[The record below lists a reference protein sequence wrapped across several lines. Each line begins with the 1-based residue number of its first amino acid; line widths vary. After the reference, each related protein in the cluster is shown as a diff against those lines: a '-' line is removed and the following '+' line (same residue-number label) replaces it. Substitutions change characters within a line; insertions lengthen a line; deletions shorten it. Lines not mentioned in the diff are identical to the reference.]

1 MNDPTPPASP
11 VNEASLAK
19 PVTPRQLGFSGW
31 LRWFWRQLTSMRIA
45 LLLLLLLALAS
56 IPGSIL
62 PQRGAAPLKVKEYLA
77 THEVLGPILDRFGL
91 FDVFAA
97 PWFAAVYLL
106 LFISLTGCVLPRSL
120 QHIRTARARPPAA
133 PRNLSRL
140 PLHRSFETDHPEQPK
155 STISDAESYLKGNR
169 WRVDV
174 DPDGHWVAAEKGHL
188 REVGNLLFHIA
199 LLFLLVAVG
208 VGNLFGFRGQVIV
221 REGHG
226 FSNQITQYD
235 TFSAGRLVGASSLP
249 PFSVHLDDFSATYE
263 TEGSQKGAP
272 REFSATATVIDEP
285 GGKPRTEEIQVNAPL
300 VTNGTKVFLLGHGY
314 APHFVITDKRGQVVF
329 DDSVVFLPQD
339 GNFTS
344 TGVIKAPD
352 SIPQLGF
359 QGVFTPTAPVDSSQG
374 PQSIFPAANDP
385 TVFLAAYKGDL
396 GLDTGTPQSV
406 YSLDTTNLSRVGIR
420 ALRPGESWVLPNGL
434 GTLKFIGVIEFGS
447 FVVARD
453 PGKEAALVAMM
464 AAIGGLVLSLFVRR
478 RRMWVRVS
486 ASSNGR
492 TLVEVAGL
500 ARAEAPGLGVEVDEL
515 TEHLTFSSAASVEVP
530 VEVPVDE
537 TKEESAGGVQTP
549 SSGVDTAEL
558 GSTQST

>member
-1 MNDPTPPASP
+1 MNNPKSPASP
-11 VNEASLAK
+11 VNEASSAK
-19 PVTPRQLGFSGW
+19 TVTPIQLGFVGW

-77 THEVLGPILDRFGL
+77 THETLGPILDRFGL

-133 PRNLSRL
+133 PRNLGRL
-140 PLHRSFETDHPEQPK
+140 PLHRAFETDHTEQPN
-155 STISDAESYLKGNR
+155 STISGAESYLKGKR

-174 DPDGHWVAAEKGHL
+174 DDDGHWVAAEKGHL

-208 VGNLFGFRGQVIV
+208 VGNLFGFKGQVIV

-226 FSNQITQYD
+226 FSNQVTQYD
-235 TFSAGRLVGASSLP
+235 TFSAGRLVDASSLP
-249 PFSVHLDDFSATYE
+249 PFSVHLDDFSASYE

-285 GGKPRTEEIQVNAPL
+285 GSKPRVEEIQVNAPL

-374 PQSIFPAANDP
+374 PRSIFPAADDP
-385 TVFLAAYKGDL
+385 VVFLAAYKGNL

-406 YSLDTTNLSRVGIR
+406 YSLDTTRLTQVGIK

-434 GTLKFIGVIEFGS
+434 GTLRFTGVIEFGS

-486 ASSNGR
+486 AIGDGR

-500 ARAEAPGLGVEVDEL
+500 ARAEAPGLGMEVDEL
-515 TEHLTFSSAASVEVP
+515 TEHLQLASATSVGVLVEEPGGDSDDEP
-530 VEVPVDE
+530 VVGDE
-537 TKEESAGGVQTP
+537 SP
-549 SSGVDTAEL
+549 SSGVDAAEL
-558 GSTQST
+558 GSSQSI